1 VAWAADLSTL
11 SRTNGTAWPTE
22 WPTRSEHWPKPP
34 DPWTPTRT
42 SQVVVVCLTTYAA
55 TTGWTTF
62 ATIEQAQA
70 AEAQRAGGR
79 CRPECLRQH
88 TICFTSATGLHIEG
102 GSFDP
107 EPVPQSLAAAI
118 RQAYPR
124 PEEAAMTT
132 HPKHAVPKP
141 PPTPPEEPTVPD
153 PDDELTERMLQDER
167 EAGRLLYRLGIQ
179 YRAAYAHRRVQELKA
194 NGASELEVA
203 GAEMVA
209 AALADAA
216 LTELAADTDGPSLS

>member
-1 VAWAADLSTL
+1 L
-11 SRTNGTAWPTE
+11 TAHHVGSDSQWPTE
-22 WPTRSEHWPKPP
+22 WPPRSEHWPKPP

-42 SQVVVVCLTTYAA
+42 SQVVVVCLTAHT
-55 TTGWTTF
+55 TSTGWTTYR
-62 ATIEQAQA
+62 TIEQAQA
-70 AEAQRAGGR
+70 AERRRAGGR

-88 TICFTSATGLHIEG
+88 TVAFTSAATGLHIERG
-102 GSFDP
+102 HLDP
-107 EPVPQSLAAAI
+107 SPVPQSLAAALEA
-118 RQAYPR
+118 AYPR
-124 PEEAAMTT
+124 NGYLKEPAMAT

-141 PPTPPEEPTVPD
+141 PPTTETEPTMTP
-153 PDDELTERMLQDER
+153 DELTERMLQDER

-216 LTELAADTDGPSLS
+216 LTELDTDADGPA